1 MNRALAQ
8 FARLLQPLNR
18 RILDVVARAVV
29 KRLDDSKRVQLAQLG
44 ILDGETRDAVERFQN
59 YGFTSVPLEGAE
71 AVVLSVG
78 GHRDHC
84 LVVAVDDRR
93 HRLRDLEPGE
103 VAVFHKDGSRVHL
116 KADGS
121 VEAVSKGGAKAT
133 LKADGSVENESSSGS
148 KVTLSGDIKLSPS
161 GVVELGS
168 AATDGALKG
177 TSFASASTTF
187 LTALSTYVSAI
198 KAVADPS
205 NAATPPFLAAITAF
219 GASVNSAVSAKVKVQ

>member
-103 VAVFHKDGSRVHL
+103 VAVFHKDGARVHL
-116 KADGS
+116 KADG
-121 VEAVSKGGAKAT
+121 T
-133 LKADGSVENESSSGS
+133 L
-148 KVTLSGDIKLSPS
+148 
-161 GVVELGS
+161 
-168 AATDGALKG
+168 
-177 TSFASASTTF
+177 
-187 LTALSTYVSAI
+187 
-198 KAVADPS
+198 
-205 NAATPPFLAAITAF
+205 AATPKSGSDVVLAE
-219 GASVNSAVSAKVKVQ
+219 GSAKVARVGDSTGTGSLSMLAVQTPPGTGPTAITFLWTPEGGGAPVTIGTINLLTAGGTALAGQAATLAGKVTSGAEHVKA

>member
-29 KRLDDSKRVQLAQLG
+29 KRLDDSKRVQLAQLD

-103 VAVFHKDGSRVHL
+103 VAVFHKDGARVHL
-116 KADGS
+116 KADG
-121 VEAVSKGGAKAT
+121 T
-133 LKADGSVENESSSGS
+133 L
-148 KVTLSGDIKLSPS
+148 
-161 GVVELGS
+161 
-168 AATDGALKG
+168 
-177 TSFASASTTF
+177 
-187 LTALSTYVSAI
+187 
-198 KAVADPS
+198 
-205 NAATPPFLAAITAF
+205 AATPKSGSDVVLAE
-219 GASVNSAVSAKVKVQ
+219 GSAKVARVGDSTGTGSLSMLAVQTPPGTGPTAITFLWTPEGGGAPVTIGTINLLTAGGTALAGQAATLAGKVTSGAEHVKA